1 MIRIAIAKDFT
12 DTPGGRYRTDGPF
25 SGQEFREDLLVPAM
39 DTADH
44 VVVDLEGVMGLPPSF
59 LEEAFG
65 GLVRAGHSP
74 EDLQRVLR
82 IVWRSPR
89 FARYD
94 PLIWSFI
101 QAAAGPA
108 PRRVG

>member
-1 MIRIAIAKDFT
+1 MRIGIAKDFT

-25 SGQEFREDLLVPAM
+25 SGQEFRENHLVRALL
-39 DTADH
+39 ADED

-65 GLVRAGHSP
+65 GLVRAGYTP
-74 EDLQRVLR
+74 DELRRRLR
-82 IVWRSPR
+82 IEWRSPR